1 MLRAI
6 VAFPFLLLLVIFALS
21 NRGPVDLHFWP
32 TDFELTVPLSVAI
45 LVGAGAFFFLGAL
58 FTWFTALGQRFRA
71 KRAERQV
78 QALESEVQ
86 ALQAQLQSLTARPVA
101 PAALP
106 TAPALSSP
114 EVIEPARRI
123 A

>member
-6 VAFPFLLLLVIFALS
+6 VAFPFLLILVIFALS
-21 NRGPVDLHFWP
+21 NRAPVDLHFWP

-45 LVGAGAFFFLGAL
+45 LVGAGACFFLGAL
-58 FTWFTALGQRFRA
+58 FTWFGALGQRYRA

-78 QALESEVQ
+78 RTLESQVQ
-86 ALQAQLQSLTARPVA
+86 ALQARLQGPATRP
-101 PAALP
+101 
-106 TAPALSSP
+106 APALPSTPALASP

>member
-6 VAFPFLLLLVIFALS
+6 VAFPFLLILVIFALS
-21 NRGPVDLHFWP
+21 NRAPVDLHFWP

-45 LVGAGAFFFLGAL
+45 LVGAGACFFLGAL
-58 FTWFTALGQRFRA
+58 FTWFGALGQRYRA
-71 KRAERQV
+71 KRAERRV
-78 QALESEVQ
+78 QALESEVL
-86 ALQAQLQSLTARPVA
+86 ALQAKLQG
-101 PAALP
+101 PAA
-106 TAPALSSP
+106 TRAAPALPSTPALASP